1 MISLK
6 EGSILIDD
14 ITLKYADKATIKRD
28 KSVKTRNTLSGTLN
42 TSGYVTGGTISV
54 STIILPSTLQ
64 EVNRLEQVLD
74 SGHIEQV
81 KVTGTAY
88 LKDGTPYKRTITGLR
103 ANLTT
108 DDEEW
113 NPEDGIIASLD
124 FKVDIIQ
131 KENEA

>member
-6 EGSILIDD
+6 EGSILIGD
-14 ITLKYADKATIKRD
+14 IVLKYADKATIKKE
-28 KSVKTRNTLSGTLN
+28 KSVKTRNTLGGTLN

-54 STIILPSTLQ
+54 STIILPETVQ
-64 EVNRLEQVLD
+64 EINRLEEILD

-81 KVTGTAY
+81 TVTGKAY
-88 LKDGTPYKRTITGLR
+88 LKDGTPYKRTITGLN
-103 ANLTT
+103 ANVTT

-113 NPEDGIIASLD
+113 NPEDGIISSLD

-131 KENEA
+131 KENES